1 MYFNSLDFLIF
12 FVIFTILYWS
22 VKSIFYKQVLIIFGS
37 YLFYAFW
44 NIYFLSIIIFS
55 TLFNYYISLII
66 TDNKYRNYRIVL
78 FTVSITFNL
87 SLLFIFKYYNFFT
100 ESLLALFNKSGED
113 YYYSS
118 INIILPLGI
127 SFYTFQV
134 ISYLVDVMNGR
145 SSPCKNIL
153 PFASYVCFFPQ
164 LIAGPIERAKSLI
177 PQFEIPKKFSYYDA
191 SLGCRTIL
199 LGLFKKVVIA
209 DQCAI
214 HVDRIFSSNVANT
227 SSGILL
233 IGATLFAIQIYCDF
247 SGYSDIAVGCAA
259 ILGIRLSKNFNYPYF
274 SVTIKEFWR
283 KWHITLSKW
292 FKDYVYVP
300 LGGNQKRQAI
310 TARNIIITFI
320 LSGLWHG
327 ANFTFLI
334 WGMIHAISII
344 IQMYFIKR
352 INFICSNKTFFYLS
366 RIILVFSTLY
376 TILIGWIF
384 FRSQTVLESL
394 SYVYYLHRNIFTG
407 YPIGRSIKDVIN
419 FISNNLS
426 LSALIIFCSFLSIF
440 LAKYKISIL
449 HHKYPNYI
457 SWPVY
462 ILITLLIIGNSKSTN
477 QFIYFIF

>member
-12 FVIFTILYWS
+12 FVFFTLLYWS
-22 VKSIFYKQVLIIFGS
+22 NKSILYKQVLIIFGS
-37 YLFYAFW
+37 YIFYAFW

-55 TLFNYYISLII
+55 TFFNYYISLIL
-66 TDNKYRNYRIVL
+66 TDNKYTIYRRLI
-78 FTVSITFNL
+78 FSFSIIFNL
-87 SLLFIFKYYNFFT
+87 SLLFVFKYYNFFT
-100 ESLLALFNKSGED
+100 ESLLALFNKNGD
-113 YYYSS
+113 NYYYSS

-145 SSPCKNIL
+145 SSPCKNVL

-177 PQFEIPKKFSYYDA
+177 PQFEKPKEFSYYDA

-199 LGLFKKVVIA
+199 IGLFKKVAIA

-214 HVDRIFSSNVANT
+214 HVDRIFSSNVANV
-227 SSGILL
+227 SSGILF

-259 ILGIRLSKNFNYPYF
+259 ILGIKLSKNFNYPYF

-300 LGGNQKRQAI
+300 LGGNQKKNVI

-327 ANFTFLI
+327 ANFTFII
-334 WGMIHAISII
+334 WGMIHAIMII
-344 IQMYFIKR
+344 IQMCFIK
-352 INFICSNKTFFYLS
+352 ITNFICPKKHYFYFC

-384 FRSQTVLESL
+384 FRSQTILEAL
-394 SYVYYLHRNIFTG
+394 SYVYYLHINLFIG
-407 YPIGRSIKDVIN
+407 YPLGRSINDIIN
-419 FISNNLS
+419 FIYDNLS
-426 LSALIIFCSFLSIF
+426 LSSLLLFSTCISLIF
-440 LAKYKISIL
+440 AKYRISIL
-449 HHKYPNYI
+449 HHKFSNYI
-457 SWPVY
+457 SWPMY
-462 ILITLLIIGNSKSTN
+462 TLIVILIIGNSESTN